1 MELNTFFLIIC
12 TFGFF
17 VVSIALAGKF
27 VMDAYLDYLQV
38 KEGIEVLR
46 HSELREMMENDDEE
60 DDDGPN
66 RFGY

>member
-1 MELNTFFLIIC
+1 MQLETFFLLIC
-12 TFGFF
+12 TFAFF

-38 KEGIEVLR
+38 KEGIEVMR
-46 HSELREMMENDDEE
+46 QSELQEMMKSDNEE
-60 DDDGPN
+60 DEDGPN